1 MSTKA
6 KAKSKTKTPKAKIT
20 DTKRARITP
29 RIVWF
34 EIPADNPER
43 AKTFYGALFGWKVEP
58 FPGMTDYWHIDTG
71 GGDDTPDGGL
81 MLRKHPAQPITN
93 YVAVASVDKSAAKVE
108 KLGGKI
114 CKSKTAV
121 PQMGYFVICQ
131 DTEDNMFA
139 LWEPNMKAK

>member
-1 MSTKA
+1 MSTRTKA
-6 KAKSKTKTPKAKIT
+6 KTKGR
-20 DTKRARITP
+20 TKNTKPARSAS

-34 EIPADNPER
+34 EIPADNPRR
-43 AKTFYGALFGWKVEP
+43 AKKFYESLFGWKVEP

-81 MLRKHPAQPITN
+81 MVRKHPEQPITN
-93 YVAVASVDKSAAKVE
+93 YVAVSSVDKSASKVE

-114 CKSKTAV
+114 CKSRTAV